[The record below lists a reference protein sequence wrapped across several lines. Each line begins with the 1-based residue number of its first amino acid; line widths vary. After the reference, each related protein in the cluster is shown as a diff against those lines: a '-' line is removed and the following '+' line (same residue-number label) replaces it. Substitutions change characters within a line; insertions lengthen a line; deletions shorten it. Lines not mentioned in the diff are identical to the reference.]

1 MVAGQ
6 YSLLVIDENDQV
18 REDIVNYLMAQGYI
32 VYQAANAVEG
42 LALYDEHRPD
52 VLLCDLKA
60 PYNNQQDLLS
70 QLTDIVH
77 HTPVIVLSSTH
88 EMHEVVE
95 ALRFGASD
103 YLLKPIADIDML
115 GHAVS
120 RSLGFYKLVREN
132 EVYRQQLEQA
142 NQELKNNL
150 ALLEHD
156 QKAGRQVQFKMLP
169 KSPLQISDYHF
180 SHRIFASLYLSGDFI
195 EYFTVGDEYA
205 VFFIADVSGHGA
217 SSAFVTVLL
226 KNLFARKRSDFMH
239 KGDESI
245 LLPLTMLS
253 LANEMVFDTGV
264 GKHLTMCI
272 GVLHLPSGQLR
283 YSNAGHL
290 PQPVIYAQGE
300 SRFLEGEGMPV
311 GMFEEPEFS
320 EQQITLPE
328 QFVLSLFS
336 DGLLEILAPEGLK
349 AQEAFLLQ
357 RLQQAPLT
365 VEAVAEC
372 LELQQVVEFPDDI
385 AVLLISKGYHDGGES

>member
-6 YSLLVIDENDQV
+6 YSLLVIDEDDQI
-18 REDIVNYLMAQGYI
+18 REDIVNYLLAEGYT
-32 VYQAANAVEG
+32 VYQAADAVEG
-42 LALYDEHRPD
+42 LALYNAHRPD

-60 PYNNQQDLLS
+60 PYKHQKNLLS
-70 QLTDIVH
+70 PLSELVH

-88 EMHEVVE
+88 EMHDIVE

-103 YLLKPIADIDML
+103 YLLKPITDIDML

-132 EVYRQQLEQA
+132 EAYRQQLEQA
-142 NQELKNNL
+142 NLELKNSL

-169 KSPLQISDYHF
+169 KSPLQIGDYHF

-195 EYFTVGDEYA
+195 EYFTVGDDYT

-245 LLPLTMLS
+245 LKPLAMLA
-253 LANEMVFDTGV
+253 LANDMVFDTGV

-272 GVLHLPSGQLR
+272 GVLQLTSGELR

-290 PQPVIYAQGE
+290 PQPVLYSGNE

-311 GMFEEPEFS
+311 GMFEQPEFS
-320 EQQITLPE
+320 EQLIILPE
-328 QFVLSLFS
+328 CFVLSLFS
-336 DGLLEILAPEGLK
+336 DGLLEILAPDGLK

-385 AVLLISKGYHDGGES
+385 AVLLISKGYH